1 MVSTRKIITKGIGD
15 ICDAAD
21 LTKTRPMCLLPD
33 FGHFLGST
41 HDELVLASSPYPS
54 LKGITFSYR

>member
-1 MVSTRKIITKGIGD
+1 MQQIWAKQGLYI
-15 ICDAAD
+15 
-21 LTKTRPMCLLPD
+21 LCLLPD